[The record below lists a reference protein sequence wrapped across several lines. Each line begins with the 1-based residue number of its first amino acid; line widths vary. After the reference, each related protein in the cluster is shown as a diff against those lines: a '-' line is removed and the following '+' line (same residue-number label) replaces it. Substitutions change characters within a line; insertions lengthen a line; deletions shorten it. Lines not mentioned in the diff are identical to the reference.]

1 MERKDAYLEI
11 GLRWRGGVNGRGEFD
26 VNLDF
31 DDPADSGD
39 RRDYGDSP
47 VTIDPAAL
55 AQLVGDEAAYGVELC
70 RNLFGSQK
78 VADFYRRARDV
89 GQSGGI
95 AVHFRLLV
103 DPEAPP
109 AFQAVRWESLRDP
122 DWESLGDADLA
133 RIAVRRNMLFSRFLN
148 SDKWEVISPPPKHD
162 LRALVVVASPS
173 DIADYGDEPLAEVDV
188 EAELERA
195 RSALSG
201 LEAIE
206 LPRNGRRATLPNLL
220 ADLESGI
227 DVLYLVCHG
236 EMVGGR
242 SRLYLVGGDGEAA
255 PAAGEELI
263 DGFAGLKRRPTLVV
277 LCSCASAGAGDADL
291 LADGSALAALGPRF
305 AQVGVPAVVAMQGEI
320 TMATAAVFIPRFFEE
335 LGDDG
340 SIDRAIAVARYEIR
354 DREDWWVPVLFSRLK
369 RGRTYYLPEFGTK
382 QDMWMT
388 LTDRIGSDSCTPV
401 IGPGLSDALV
411 GSRKE
416 IALQWAARW
425 QMPLVDAN
433 RLDLAT
439 VAQYLRVRTAQDQ
452 PVHELRRY
460 LVTLL
465 RERYAAQRGSDELPE
480 ALFADDMVDE
490 LVRAVARHHRR
501 AHEDDPYRVAAS
513 LRASVYIT
521 TNWSSLLEDAIEEA
535 TGKPPMSHYF
545 DWASQTDEAQ
555 DLVATRDV
563 PLVYHMFGML
573 AEPDSLVLTQDDYFE
588 WLQAWIKKRDT
599 KVLPTPVRDAL
610 TKKALLFLGYELDDW
625 DFRVL
630 FQGIKAFGGN
640 VRMRKRPHV
649 GVQLNPELQSV
660 EPESAQEYLESYF
673 GDDNVTI
680 YWGALD
686 SFVTRLR
693 QELDERG

>member
-55 AQLVGDEAAYGVELC
+55 AQLVANEAEYGVELC
-70 RNLFGSQK
+70 KSLFGSQK
-78 VADFYRRARDV
+78 VADFYRRAREV
-89 GQSGGI
+89 GQRAGI
-95 AVHFRLLV
+95 PVHFRLLV

-109 AFQAVRWESLRDP
+109 SFQAVRWESLRDP
-122 DWESLGDADLA
+122 DWESLRDPDLA

-148 SDKWEVISPPPKHD
+148 SDRWDVVSPPPKHD
-162 LRALVVVASPS
+162 LKALVVVAGPS
-173 DIADYGDEPLAEVDV
+173 DIAEYGDEPLAEVDV
-188 EAELERA
+188 EGELEQA
-195 RSALSG
+195 RSALAQM
-201 LEAIE
+201 EAIE
-206 LPRNGRRATLPNLL
+206 LPRDGRRATLANLL
-220 ADLESGI
+220 ADLEEGI

-236 EMVGGR
+236 EMVEGR
-242 SRLYLVGGDGEAA
+242 SRLYLVGRDGKAD
-255 PAAGEELI
+255 PADGEELI
-263 DGFAGLKRRPTLVV
+263 DGLAGLTRRPTLAV

-291 LADGSALAALGPRF
+291 LGDGSALAALGPRF

-320 TMATAAVFIPRFFEE
+320 TMATAALFITRFLQE
-335 LGDDG
+335 LEVDG
-340 SIDRAIAVARYEIR
+340 SIDRAMAVARYEIK
-354 DREDWWVPVLFSRLK
+354 DRGDWWVPVLFSRLK
-369 RGRTYYLPEFGTK
+369 RGRTYYLPEFGTR
-382 QDMWMT
+382 QEMWMT
-388 LTDRIGSDSCTPV
+388 LTDRIRSDSCTPV
-401 IGPGLSDALV
+401 IGPGLSDGLV

-416 IALQWAARW
+416 IAQQWAARW

-439 VAQYLRVRTAQDQ
+439 VAQYLRVRTAPDQ
-452 PVHELRRY
+452 PAHELRRY

-465 RERYAAQRGSDELPE
+465 RERYAVERESGELPE

-490 LVRAVARHHRR
+490 LVRAAARRHRE
-501 AHEDDPYRVAAS
+501 AEDDPYRVAAS
-513 LRASVYIT
+513 LRASVYVT

-535 TGKPPMSHYF
+535 TGEPPVSHYF
-545 DWASQTDEAQ
+545 DWASQTDEAH
-555 DLVATRDV
+555 DLTATRDV

-588 WLQAWIKKRDT
+588 WLQAWIKKRET

-610 TKKALLFLGYELDDW
+610 TQKALLFLGYELDDW

-640 VRMRKRPHV
+640 VLMRKRPHV
-649 GVQLNPELQSV
+649 GVQLNPELQSI

-673 GDDNVTI
+673 GEDNVTI

-686 SFVTRLR
+686 AFVKRLR
-693 QELDERG
+693 TELDTRA